1 MPHAT
6 APVDLQT
13 MRETASLLLDPDA
26 ETPSPER
33 LEILHLTLTGMIHV
47 AIPEIEVASG
57 KLPKD
62 DIPRACALACIGE
75 ARMRLRLP
83 PGETFEKQLAL
94 TTKLARAVRALAD
107 HCQTLGCAS

>member
-13 MRETASLLLDPDA
+13 MRETAALLLAPDA
-26 ETPSPER
+26 EPPSPEE
-33 LEILHLTLTGMIHV
+33 LKKLHQMLDGMAHV

-57 KLPKD
+57 RLPKD
-62 DIPRACALACIGE
+62 DIPRACALACVGE

-83 PGETFEKQLAL
+83 PGETFERQLSL
-94 TTKLARAVRALAD
+94 TTKLARSVRALAD